1 MLNTPRLEVSIKERK
16 LRVRMY
22 SKFWQKAVLLI
33 PKAILPLGRL
43 TFCRCGKAIGTEMR
57 IF

>member
-1 MLNTPRLEVSIKERK
+1 MNTPRLEVSIKERK

-57 IF
+57 IL